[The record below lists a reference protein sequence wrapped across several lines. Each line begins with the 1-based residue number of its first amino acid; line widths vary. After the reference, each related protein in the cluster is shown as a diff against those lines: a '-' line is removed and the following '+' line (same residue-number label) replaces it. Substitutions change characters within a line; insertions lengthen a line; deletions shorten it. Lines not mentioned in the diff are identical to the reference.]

1 MRWAP
6 FTPWIG
12 LESHRLSLTDRRTSL
27 LHRSMRRLTQGWPGA
42 WLAEVTLLPLAV
54 FLLGLAARLHGIGAM
69 PYWLDEVTTVH
80 RSSLPLHAMVRDSLQ
95 FHHLPSYFWIT
106 SLFGH
111 YGMGE
116 SVLRLPSALFGGAS
130 GAVVFLVARA
140 LGGWRAGLVAGLL
153 LALSPLQVQYGQEAR
168 SYTFVMLMMAIG
180 LLGLVQIA
188 QDPRAASL
196 PRLDPEARILPW
208 VIYAIGTIGA
218 LQVLSTAFFWLISAN
233 CAAIIIAMDPR
244 IERRLFIRRWVLV
257 QAGVLASILPWFAAM
272 ALLTDGRLGNAT
284 DWVPPIT
291 WHSFVSTLGSLYF
304 MRISRLIS
312 FHLFP
317 VVVPGLGILL
327 LVLCAMGVLFLH
339 SRDGGKTLLRSMLL
353 LALLPPLLILA
364 ISLAKPLWM
373 PRYVM
378 WSAVPFFV
386 LAGLG
391 VARLPRP
398 SLQLA
403 ATVVVGLL
411 AAINL
416 APYYH
421 AETKPRWDLAARDLM
436 QAVEPGD
443 MVLVPDRG
451 PIVIMDFFLGR
462 EGRSIPDGIWTRD
475 VFAAAAH
482 LEKGGRVWVV
492 SGKVG
497 QADHTPRKSF
507 DRITS
512 PLGEPVRTIA
522 EGDLISLKL
531 YDRLPDGDLIAQGSN
546 VPAKTVGF

>member
-1 MRWAP
+1 MSLMDRCA
-6 FTPWIG
+6 
-12 LESHRLSLTDRRTSL
+12 SLSPRSIRRSTEGWTAAWTS
-27 LHRSMRRLTQGWPGA
+27 GVG
-42 WLAEVTLLPLAV
+42 VTVLPLIL

-111 YGMGE
+111 FGLSE

-130 GAVVFLVARA
+130 ASVVFLIART

-153 LALSPLQVQYGQEAR
+153 FALSPLQVQYGQEAR

-188 QDPRAASL
+188 RNPRAASL
-196 PRLDPEARILPW
+196 PRRDPEARILPW
-208 VIYAIGTIGA
+208 AIYAIGTIGA
-218 LQVLSTAFFWLISAN
+218 LQVLSTAFLWLISAN
-233 CAAIIIAMDPR
+233 GAAIIIAMDAR
-244 IERRLFIRRWVLV
+244 IEQRLFIRRWIVV
-257 QAGVLASILPWFAAM
+257 QAVILVSILPWFAAM
-272 ALLTDGRLGNAT
+272 ALLTDGQMGNAT

-291 WHSFVSTLGSLYF
+291 WHSFVSTLSSLYF

-317 VVVPGLGILL
+317 AVVPGLGILL
-327 LVLCAMGVLFLH
+327 LVLCVLGLLFLH
-339 SRDGGKTLLRSMLL
+339 TRDGGKTLLRSMLV
-353 LALLPPLLILA
+353 LALLPPLLLLT

-391 VARLPRP
+391 IARLPGPR
-398 SLQLA
+398 LQFTA
-403 ATVVVGLL
+403 AAVMGLL
-411 AAINL
+411 AAVNL
-416 APYYH
+416 GPYYH

-462 EGRSIPDGIWTRD
+462 EGRSIPAGIWTRD

-482 LEKGGRVWVV
+482 LQKGGRVWVV

-507 DRITS
+507 DRITG

-522 EGDLISLKL
+522 EGDLITLKL
-531 YDRLPDGDLIAQGSN
+531 YDRLPDGDLIAQDSN
-546 VPAKTVGF
+546 APAKTVGF

>member
-1 MRWAP
+1 M
-6 FTPWIG
+6 
-12 LESHRLSLTDRRTSL
+12 
-27 LHRSMRRLTQGWPGA
+27 M
-42 WLAEVTLLPLAV
+42 VLPLAV

-80 RSSLPLHAMVRDSLQ
+80 RASLPLGAMVRDSLQ
-95 FHHLPSYFWIT
+95 FHHLPSYFWIA

-111 YGMGE
+111 YGLGE
-116 SVLRLPSALFGGAS
+116 TMLRLPSAVFGGAS
-130 GAVVFLVARA
+130 AAVVYLIAGA

-153 LALSPLQVQYGQEAR
+153 FALSPLQVQYGQEAR
-168 SYTFVMLMMAIG
+168 SYTFVMLMMAVG

-188 QDPRAASL
+188 RDPRAASL
-196 PRLDPEARILPW
+196 PRRDPDARILPW

-233 CAAIIIAMDPR
+233 CAAIVIAMDPQ
-244 IERRLFIRRWVLV
+244 IERRLFIRRWIVV
-257 QAGVLASILPWFAAM
+257 QAVVLASILPWFLAM
-272 ALLTDGRLGNAT
+272 ALLTDGHMGNAT
-284 DWVPPIT
+284 DWVPPVT

-317 VVVPGLGILL
+317 AVVPGLGVLL
-327 LVLCAMGVLFLH
+327 LALCAMGVLFLRA
-339 SRDGGKTLLRSMLL
+339 RDEGKTLLRTMLVVV
-353 LALLPPLLILA
+353 LLPPLLILA
-364 ISLAKPLWM
+364 ISVAKPLWM

-378 WSAVPFFV
+378 WSAVPFFI

-391 VARLPRP
+391 IAHLPRP
-398 SLQLA
+398 RFQFA
-403 ATVVVGLL
+403 ATVAVGLL
-411 AAINL
+411 AAVNL

-443 MVLVPDRG
+443 IVLVPDRG

-462 EGRSIPDGIWTRD
+462 EGRSIPDALWTRD
-475 VFAAAAH
+475 VFTAAAH
-482 LEKGGRVWVV
+482 LQKGGRVWVV

-507 DRITS
+507 DSITS
-512 PLGEPVRTIA
+512 PLGAPVRTIA
-522 EGDLISLKL
+522 EGDLITLKL
-531 YDRLPDGDLIAQGSN
+531 YDRMPDGDLIAQGGN
-546 VPAKTVGF
+546 APGKTVGF